1 MLNKKA
7 DVDDLADLTEPFL
20 DKASIK
26 FLESFAGTT
35 SADFIESLP
44 AGKLVI
50 TTARLFSSAK
60 NHHRKEYL
68 KSFLQGLKAGNNTME
83 EFDKLSKKDKSKLR
97 GLVISQLDLQSDER
111 QAEAMGYAVDA
122 YLSNKI
128 DWIMLAGIISELKNI
143 NPLLFYFSEYNL
155 YIDNS
160 HDEYD
165 RPIIKGPVHILPAVF
180 YSAMNEGDVVWD
192 AVRSTTPAPTPIGK
206 LFFRHIYEPMAEKY
220 KSSECKLTRKD
231 SLDK

>member
-7 DVDDLADLTEPFL
+7 DVDDLADLAEPLL

-26 FLESFAGTT
+26 FLESFTGAT

-44 AGKLVI
+44 AGKLII

-60 NHHRKEYL
+60 NHHRERHL
-68 KSFLQGLKAGNNTME
+68 KSFLQGLKAGNNTIE
-83 EFDKLSKKDKSKLR
+83 EFNKLSENDKSKLR
-97 GLVISQLDLQSDER
+97 GLVISQLDLQSDKR
-111 QAEAMGYAVDA
+111 QAEAMGYAVDV

-128 DWIMLAGIISELKNI
+128 DRLMLVGIISELKNI

-155 YIDNS
+155 YIDNG
-160 HDEYD
+160 HTIYG
-165 RPIIKGPVHILPAVF
+165 RPIIKGPVHLLPAIF
-180 YSAMNEGDVVWD
+180 YSVMTEDSAVWSPEL
-192 AVRSTTPAPTPIGK
+192 STTPTPTPICK

-220 KSSECKLTRKD
+220 KSSDTK
-231 SLDK
+231 

>member
-7 DVDDLADLTEPFL
+7 DVDDLADLAEPLL

-26 FLESFAGTT
+26 FLESFTGAT

-50 TTARLFSSAK
+50 TTARLFNSAK
-60 NHHRKEYL
+60 NHHRERHL
-68 KSFLQGLKAGNNTME
+68 KSFLQGLKAGNTTIE
-83 EFDKLSKKDKSKLR
+83 EFNKLSEKDKSKLR

-111 QAEAMGYAVDA
+111 QAEAMGYAVDV

-128 DWIMLAGIISELKNI
+128 NRLMLVGIISELKNI

-155 YIDNS
+155 YIDNG
-160 HDEYD
+160 HTIYG
-165 RPIIKGPVHILPAVF
+165 RPIIKGPVHLLPAIF
-180 YSAMNEGDVVWD
+180 YSVMTEDSAVWSPEL
-192 AVRSTTPAPTPIGK
+192 STTPTPTPIGK
-206 LFFRHIYEPMAEKY
+206 LFFRHIYESMAEKY
-220 KSSECKLTRKD
+220 KSSDTK
-231 SLDK
+231 

>member
-1 MLNKKA
+1 MRKA
-7 DVDDLADLTEPFL
+7 DIEDLADLTETPL

-26 FLESFAGTT
+26 FLESFTGAT

-44 AGKLVI
+44 AGKLII

-60 NHHRKEYL
+60 NHHRERHL
-68 KSFLQGLKAGNNTME
+68 KSFLQGLKAGNNTIE
-83 EFDKLSKKDKSKLR
+83 EFNKLSEKDKSKLR

-111 QAEAMGYAVDA
+111 QAEAMGYAVDV

-128 DWIMLAGIISELKNI
+128 DRLMLVGIISELKNI

-155 YIDNS
+155 YIDNG
-160 HDEYD
+160 HTIYG
-165 RPIIKGPVHILPAVF
+165 RPIIKGPVHLLPAIF
-180 YSAMNEGDVVWD
+180 YSVMTEDSAVWSPEL
-192 AVRSTTPAPTPIGK
+192 STTPTPTPIGK

-220 KSSECKLTRKD
+220 KSSDTK
-231 SLDK
+231 

>member
-1 MLNKKA
+1 MLNEKA
-7 DVDDLADLTEPFL
+7 DVDDLADLAEPLL

-26 FLESFAGTT
+26 FLESFTGAT

-60 NHHRKEYL
+60 NHHRERHL
-68 KSFLQGLKAGNNTME
+68 KSFLQGLKAGNNTIE
-83 EFDKLSKKDKSKLR
+83 EFNKLSEKDKSKLR

-111 QAEAMGYAVDA
+111 QAEAMGYAVDV

-128 DWIMLAGIISELKNI
+128 DLLMIVGIISELKNI

-155 YIDNS
+155 YIDNG
-160 HDEYD
+160 HTIYG
-165 RPIIKGPVHILPAVF
+165 RPIIKGPVHLLPAIF
-180 YSAMNEGDVVWD
+180 YSVMTEDSAVWSPEL
-192 AVRSTTPAPTPIGK
+192 STTPTPTPIGK

-220 KSSECKLTRKD
+220 KSSDTK
-231 SLDK
+231 

>member
-1 MLNKKA
+1 MLNEKA
-7 DVDDLADLTEPFL
+7 DVDDLADLAEPLL

-26 FLESFAGTT
+26 FLESFTGAT

-60 NHHRKEYL
+60 NHYRKEYL
-68 KSFLQGLKAGNNTME
+68 KLFLQGLKAGNNTME

-128 DWIMLAGIISELKNI
+128 DRLMLVGIISELKNI

-155 YIDNS
+155 YIDNGHTVYGRPYNKRFCAS
-160 HDEYD
+160 TPRNILFCYD
-165 RPIIKGPVHILPAVF
+165 RG
-180 YSAMNEGDVVWD
+180 
-192 AVRSTTPAPTPIGK
+192 
-206 LFFRHIYEPMAEKY
+206 
-220 KSSECKLTRKD
+220 
-231 SLDK
+231 

>member
-1 MLNKKA
+1 MLNEKA
-7 DVDDLADLTEPFL
+7 DVDDLADLAEPLL

-26 FLESFAGTT
+26 FLESFTGAT

-60 NHHRKEYL
+60 NHHRERHL
-68 KSFLQGLKAGNNTME
+68 KSFLQGLKAGNNTIE
-83 EFDKLSKKDKSKLR
+83 EFNKLSEKDKSKLR

-111 QAEAMGYAVDA
+111 QAEAMGYAVDV

-128 DWIMLAGIISELKNI
+128 DLLMLVGIISELKNI

-155 YIDNS
+155 YIDNG
-160 HDEYD
+160 HTIYG
-165 RPIIKGPVHILPAVF
+165 RPIIKGPVHLLPAIF
-180 YSAMNEGDVVWD
+180 YSVMTEDSAVWSPEL
-192 AVRSTTPAPTPIGK
+192 STTPTPTPIGK

-220 KSSECKLTRKD
+220 KSSDTK
-231 SLDK
+231 

>member
-7 DVDDLADLTEPFL
+7 DVDDLADLAEPLL
-20 DKASIK
+20 DKASTE
-26 FLESFAGTT
+26 FLASFTGAT

-44 AGKLVI
+44 AGKLII

-60 NHHRKEYL
+60 NYYRERYL
-68 KSFLQGLKAGNNTME
+68 KSFLQGLKVGDNTME
-83 EFDKLSKKDKSKLR
+83 DFNKLSENNKSKLR

-128 DWIMLAGIISELKNI
+128 GWIMLAGIISELKNI

-160 HDEYD
+160 DDEYD
-165 RPIIKGPVHILPAVF
+165 SPIIKGPVHILPAVF
-180 YSAMNEGDVVWD
+180 YSEIMTKRSAGWS
-192 AVRSTTPAPTPIGK
+192 AVPSTTPTPTPIGI

-220 KSSECKLTRKD
+220 KSSD
-231 SLDK
+231 AN

>member
-7 DVDDLADLTEPFL
+7 DVDDLADLAEPLL

-26 FLESFAGTT
+26 FLESFTGAT

-60 NHHRKEYL
+60 NHYRKEYL
-68 KSFLQGLKAGNNTME
+68 KSFLQGLKAGNNTIE
-83 EFDKLSKKDKSKLR
+83 DFNKLSEKDKSKLR

-111 QAEAMGYAVDA
+111 QAEAMGYAVDV

-128 DWIMLAGIISELKNI
+128 NRLMLVGIISELKNI

-165 RPIIKGPVHILPAVF
+165 SPIIKGPVHLLPAIF
-180 YSAMNEGDVVWD
+180 YSVMTEDSAVWSPEL
-192 AVRSTTPAPTPIGK
+192 STTPTPTPIGK

-220 KSSECKLTRKD
+220 KSSDTK
-231 SLDK
+231 

>member
-1 MLNKKA
+1 MLNRKA
-7 DVDDLADLTEPFL
+7 DIDDLADLAEPIL

-26 FLESFAGTT
+26 FLESFAGTE
-35 SADFIESLP
+35 SANFIESLP
-44 AGKLVI
+44 AGKLII

-60 NHHRKEYL
+60 NCYRERCL
-68 KSFLQGLKAGNNTME
+68 KSFLQGLKVGDNTIE
-83 EFDKLSKKDKSKLR
+83 DFNRLSEDTKSKLR

-128 DWIMLAGIISELKNI
+128 DWMMLAGIVSELKNI

-160 HDEYD
+160 HTVYGK
-165 RPIIKGPVHILPAVF
+165 PIIEGLVHLLPAIF
-180 YSAMNEGDVVWD
+180 YSKIMTERSAGWS
-192 AVRSTTPAPTPIGK
+192 AVPSTAPTPTPIGK
-206 LFFRHIYEPMAEKY
+206 LFFNYIYEPMAKKY
-220 KSSECKLTRKD
+220 KSSD
-231 SLDK
+231 IN

>member
-60 NHHRKEYL
+60 NHYRKEYL

-111 QAEAMGYAVDA
+111 QAEAMGYAVDD
-122 YLSNKI
+122 YLSKKI
-128 DWIMLAGIISELKNI
+128 DQLMLAGIVSELKNT
-143 NPLLFYFSEYNL
+143 NPLLFYFSKYYL
-155 YIDNS
+155 HIDNS
-160 HDEYD
+160 PTSYD
-165 RPIIKGPVHILPAVF
+165 SPVLKGPISLLPAAF
-180 YSAMNEGDVVWD
+180 YTETMDEDSSGWGAIPSIV
-192 AVRSTTPAPTPIGK
+192 SIPTEIGK
-206 LFFRHIYEPMAEKY
+206 LFFTYVYEPMFEKY
-220 KSSECKLTRKD
+220 KSSD
-231 SLDK
+231 VN